1 MEKILQIFRIGSV
14 NLATS
19 DVVGVCLGCEL
30 DTMWRD
36 LANVWFSG
44 ALGLRKIDAFCS
56 AFFIAPAA
64 CGLPTKRAFLT
75 FAGRMFVKI
84 KIQKF
89 FIRQPAKCAILI
101 FAGPLPVKF

>member
-56 AFFIAPAA
+56 AFFYCPCRLRPAH
-64 CGLPTKRAFLT
+64 
-75 FAGRMFVKI
+75 
-84 KIQKF
+84 QKG
-89 FIRQPAKCAILI
+89 I
-101 FAGPLPVKF
+101 FNFCWTNVC